1 MNRTAVSLLALSLF
15 FVLPRLSAD
24 DSSQDWPQYRGP
36 ERDGSSPE
44 SGILSTWPEE
54 GPEVLW
60 KRNIGSGFSQLAVSG
75 DRIFTMMADGG
86 KEYAVAFAAADGKEL
101 WRVAV
106 GEQFPSEFG
115 DGPRSTPAVA
125 GDSVIFLGSYGDL
138 VSLSAKNGK
147 LRWAKSLVK
156 DFGSTVPSHGFSTAP
171 MIEGDLLIVEVGG
184 GKGKAYAA
192 LDPATGATRWT
203 TQDGAATY
211 TSPIAVT
218 IGGER
223 QLVSLGQNEIVSL
236 RPDGELAWS
245 HAWRGGIAMPIF
257 IAPDKLFVST
267 FQTSMMARLQPG
279 EGGMEVE
286 QMWQNTEMNN
296 HFNSS
301 VVHDGYIYGF
311 DQNILKC
318 VAAETGERMWAKRG
332 FGEGSLILAD
342 GHLIILSERGQLV
355 QAKASPAGFEE
366 EGRFQALEGK
376 SWTSPALAAGKLYL
390 RNLSQMTA
398 LDLRG

>member
-1 MNRTAVSLLALSLF
+1 MKRNAVYLLALSLVL
-15 FVLPRLSAD
+15 VLPRLSAD
-24 DSSQDWPQYRGP
+24 DSGQDWPQYRGP
-36 ERDGSSPE
+36 GRDGAAPDA
-44 SGILSTWPEE
+44 GILATWPDE
-54 GPEVLW
+54 GPKVIW
-60 KRNIGSGFSQLAVSG
+60 KRGVGTGFSQLAVSG
-75 DRIFTMMADGG
+75 EKVFTMMAEGD
-86 KEYAVAFAAADGKEL
+86 KEYAVAYRITDGSDH
-101 WRVAV
+101 WRYAV

-125 GDSVIFLGSYGDL
+125 GNNVIFLGSFGDL

-147 LRWAKSLVK
+147 QRWAKNLVK
-156 DFGSTVPSHGFSTAP
+156 DFGSTVPSHGYSTAP
-171 MIEGDLLIVEVGG
+171 MIEGDLLVIEVGG
-184 GKGKAYAA
+184 GQGKAYAA

-203 TQDGAATY
+203 TQDGSATY

-223 QLVSLGQNEIVSL
+223 QLVSLGANDIVALS
-236 RPDGELAWS
+236 PDGELAWS
-245 HAWRGGIAMPIF
+245 HPWSGGIAMPIF

-267 FQTSMMARLQPG
+267 FRSTMMARLTSG
-279 EGGMEVE
+279 DGGIEVE
-286 QMWQNTEMNN
+286 EMWQNAEMNN

-318 VAAETGERMWAKRG
+318 VAVEDGERMWAKRG

-342 GHLIILSERGQLV
+342 GHLIILSERGQLL
-355 QAKASPAGFEE
+355 QAKASPEGFEE

-376 SWTSPALAAGKLYL
+376 SWTSPTLAGGRLYL
-390 RNLSQMTA
+390 RNLSEMTA